1 MLNNLRWTLSDK
13 FYDIITKAKLKF
25 GRCYLVTVRCYLY
38 KQYWNRDTNP
48 YYYDREMFINHFS
61 SYLACKV
68 AEIYAKQDPLVEKIM
83 VIRCVIRK
91 KN

>member
-1 MLNNLRWTLSDK
+1 MLNNLRLTLSDK

-38 KQYWNRDTNP
+38 KQYWNRDTNGC
-48 YYYDREMFINHFS
+48 YDREMFINYFS

-68 AEIYAKQDPLVEKIM
+68 AEIYAKQDPLVEKVM

>member
-1 MLNNLRWTLSDK
+1 MLNNLRLTLSDK

-38 KQYWNRDTNP
+38 KQYWNRDTNG
-48 YYYDREMFINHFS
+48 YYDREMFINHFS

-68 AEIYAKQDPLVEKIM
+68 AKIYAKQDSIVEKVM
-83 VIRCVIRK
+83 VISCVIRK
-91 KN
+91 KS